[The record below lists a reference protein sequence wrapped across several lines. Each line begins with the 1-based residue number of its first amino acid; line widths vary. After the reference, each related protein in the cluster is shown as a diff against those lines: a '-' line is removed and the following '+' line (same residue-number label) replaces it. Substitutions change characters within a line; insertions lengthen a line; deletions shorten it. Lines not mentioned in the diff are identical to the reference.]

1 MKTGEAINFDS
12 QLDGIH
18 FLCRRCQCGNRGCL
32 DAEVGAAAVR
42 SATTAAAR
50 AGIRTH
56 LGVGVAGLIN
66 VLNPDRVVLAGSLAD
81 LLGGQLS
88 DAIADRTLLRD
99 TGNVPLLPGKLT
111 EAALLGAAEHAL
123 QPLLDDPR
131 AALRRKDPP

>member
-1 MKTGEAINFDS
+1 VLRTVRLLLTSLLLLATAITVAAQEKYGTVYFYRGGDTFDWPP
-12 QLDGIH
+12 
-18 FLCRRCQCGNRGCL
+18 
-32 DAEVGAAAVR
+32 E
-42 SATTAAAR
+42 
-50 AGIRTH
+50 
-56 LGVGVAGLIN
+56 IN